1 MESQITQLLSQSDYA
16 PLNVPELLV
25 ALGLPRHE
33 QQALQRALADLER
46 SGQIARIKGNRYARA
61 LDADLIPG
69 RIRIN
74 RQGKGFLEADDS
86 KLPTIV
92 VPEFATSTA
101 FNGDR
106 VLVRRD
112 AVRQGRD
119 RRPPEEVT
127 GKVIRIL
134 ERARTQLVGTLQR
147 SKDFLFV
154 IPDDPRIPHDIYV
167 PPARDVGRQPN
178 LGDKV
183 VVELTEWQSRHTNP
197 EGEIIEV
204 LGAPDEEGVDM
215 LSVLRQY
222 NLPLHFPKKVLQE
235 ARSAGSEIVPGDLAG
250 RTDCRSHQ
258 VITIDPDDAKDFDDA
273 ICLQAAPNQQWKLW
287 VHIAD
292 VSHYVKTGTALDD
305 EARKRGN
312 STYLVD
318 RVIPMLPEALSNELC
333 SLKPEVDRLTKC
345 VEFLLSAEG
354 SVLRA
359 NFYSAVIRSQRRF
372 SYREVLAIIEGP
384 ANGPIEAM
392 VHDAHRMAQLIR
404 AARMKAGSLE
414 LDFPENKIRLDEHGK
429 ILRIERVENDVSH
442 QLIEEYMLLAN
453 EAVAGRLMALN
464 RPAVYR
470 IHEPPDDKRLQEYRQ
485 DVLSH
490 QISCGN
496 LTHRPEVQKLLHK
509 LSGLPIGQALKIG
522 FLKSLMRARYAL
534 EPLGHYGL
542 AKTKYT
548 HFTSPIRRYAD
559 LMVHRALFD
568 KPGTLSGAQS
578 LKQVAAHISDTERN
592 SADAERD
599 SKDVKLFAFLNAQ
612 LESGHPQT
620 YPGLVTDVRNFGFF
634 VDVSGLGMSGL
645 VPLSTVTDDFFQF
658 DSNRSQLVGRRTRR
672 VIKLGDRLDVQVAKV
687 DRFKKQVDF
696 RLAESVRSFA
706 PSPSRS
712 EKARFDERPA
722 SPRQRGRSHFD
733 AAKSRPYAPS
743 KGRIIHGGRG
753 IAASSA
759 PRPPQGQG
767 GGQDAARAQ
776 PASLGTLQ
784 RERIQTSSNTRRP
797 SAQNRRRRGN
807 TRHHRPGQR

>member
-1 MESQITQLLSQSDYA
+1 MESRILKLLSRPDYT
-16 PLNVPELLV
+16 PLNVPELLG
-25 ALGLPRHE
+25 ALGLARNQ
-33 QQALQRALADLER
+33 QQALQKTLASLEQ

-74 RQGKGFLEADDS
+74 RQGKGFLEADDP

-92 VPEFATSTA
+92 IPEHATSTA

-112 AVRQGRD
+112 VTRQGRD
-119 RRPPEEVT
+119 PRQAAEPT
-127 GKVIRIL
+127 GTVIRIL
-134 ERARTQLVGTLQR
+134 ERARLQLVGTLQR
-147 SKDFLFV
+147 TNQFLYV

-178 LGDKV
+178 MGDKV
-183 VVELTEWQSRHTNP
+183 VVELLEWKSRHNNP

-204 LGAPDEEGVDM
+204 LGSPDEEGVDM

-235 ARSAGSEIVPGDLAG
+235 ADAVGHEVNPRDLAG
-250 RTDCRSHQ
+250 RTDCREHQ

-273 ICLQAAPNQQWKLW
+273 ICLQAAPNNQWKLW

-292 VSHYVKTGTALDD
+292 VSHYVKPGTALDE

-333 SLKPEVDRLTKC
+333 SLKPDVERLTKC
-345 VEFLLSAEG
+345 VEFLLSADG
-354 SVLRA
+354 AVLRA
-359 NFYSAVIRSQRRF
+359 NFYPAVIRSQQRF
-372 SYREVLAIIEGP
+372 TYREVLAVIERAP
-384 ANGPIEAM
+384 VGPIEQM

-404 AARMKAGSLE
+404 RARMKAGSLE

-429 ILRIERVENDVSH
+429 ISRIEKIENDVSH

-464 RPAVYR
+464 RPAIYR
-470 IHEPPDDKRLQEYRQ
+470 IHEPPDEKRLQEYRQ
-485 DVLSH
+485 DVLAH

-496 LTHRPEVQKLLHK
+496 LSNRLEVQKLLQK
-509 LSGLPIGQALKIG
+509 LSTLSIGQALKIG
-522 FLKSLMRARYAL
+522 FLKSLMRARYAV

-542 AKTKYT
+542 AKKKYT

-559 LMVHRALFD
+559 LIVHRALFQ
-568 KPGTLSGAQS
+568 KPGEKVATQS
-578 LKQVAAHISDTERN
+578 LKEVGAHISDTERN

-599 SKDVKLFAFLNAQ
+599 SKDVKLFAFLTAQ
-612 LESGHPQT
+612 LESKQPQP
-620 YPGLVTDVRNFGFF
+620 YPALVTDVRNFGFF
-634 VDVSGLGMSGL
+634 VDVPGLGMSGL
-645 VPLSTVTDDFFQF
+645 VPLSTMTDEFFQF
-658 DSNRSQLVGRRTRR
+658 DSNRSQLIGRRTRR
-672 VIKLGDRLDVQVAKV
+672 VIKLGDNLTVQIAKV

-696 RLAESVRSFA
+696 QLVKSARPLTQPPPLPPANTPRLQTQPRNLLRISN
-706 PSPSRS
+706 SPQR
-712 EKARFDERPA
+712 RPTFN
-722 SPRQRGRSHFD
+722 RGR
-733 AAKSRPYAPS
+733 
-743 KGRIIHGGRG
+743 
-753 IAASSA
+753 
-759 PRPPQGQG
+759 
-767 GGQDAARAQ
+767 ARD
-776 PASLGTLQ
+776 TK
-784 RERIQTSSNTRRP
+784 RR
-797 SAQNRRRRGN
+797 
-807 TRHHRPGQR
+807 